1 MQGTGTTRS
10 YRAFGSLAGLA
21 LALLLPVTQAAAF
34 DPGKGQK
41 SDDPWAAFRFGFDAY
56 RSGDKKEAIEA
67 YRYAAD
73 KGHAGAQWKLARM
86 YADGDGVSRNEYEAF
101 KIFRNI
107 VRMGAEPGS
116 PNESYVSDA
125 LVALAGY
132 VRKGIPMSPVR
143 ADPRLARDLYLQA
156 ASMFGN
162 PDAQFEMGRMLLEGD
177 GGREALGE
185 ILGGGSAATVGADR
199 QPEAEV
205 ARCGDALPGRSVEVA
220 GLKAVHHHHHWA
232 EAHHITQQIEQPG
245 EVGRGKAPTEAGVD
259 HPMTLDGE
267 PRCGRVRDPGAA
279 GDLGENLVVVAA
291 DVGLG
296 IGERDVEHVDASNQ

>member
-1 MQGTGTTRS
+1 MQGTGTNRS
-10 YRAFGSLAGLA
+10 CRAASGLLGLT

-56 RSGDKKEAIEA
+56 RSGDKKEAVEA

-107 VRMGAEPGS
+107 VQMGAEPGS

-132 VRKGIPMSPVR
+132 VRRGIPQSPIR
-143 ADPRLARDLYLQA
+143 SDPRLARDLYLQA

-162 PDAQFEMGRMLLEGD
+162 PDAQYEMGKMLLEGD
-177 GGREALGE
+177 GGRSNRKQAARWLRLSARKGHYKAEAL
-185 ILGGGSAATVGADR
+185 L
-199 QPEAEV
+199 
-205 ARCGDALPGRSVEVA
+205 
-220 GLKAVHHHHHWA
+220 
-232 EAHHITQQIEQPG
+232 
-245 EVGRGKAPTEAGVD
+245 
-259 HPMTLDGE
+259 
-267 PRCGRVRDPGAA
+267 
-279 GDLGENLVVVAA
+279 GDLLVQDGKMVRGLAMLTAA
-291 DVGLG
+291 LERAQPADQVWIRTRQEEAFGLAAESDRRTAMVLAEQFLREG
-296 IGERDVEHVDASNQ
+296 YK